1 MISVFYVIEA
11 PPKAGQSFLLL
22 LKKNKEFQMETK
34 EPVSAKVFE
43 EGIKES
49 SPMPLFSNQKKEK
62 TSYDYFQSFGE
73 TLTESLKNGTS
84 PLLPGSDG
92 FVDLKPAYNINTNS
106 KSEGLAQLM
115 LLEKQKELDAPTAGF
130 VTFETVKKAQEAG
143 VDCKIAKGSKGV
155 VIPTVDEKNWGE
167 IKFKSTWFNI
177 SQIENADKLV
187 EFCKEKMTE
196 KYNNDVAYI
205 KEHYPNSTYKE
216 KKNPA
221 ELDMNRP
228 NEKAMPLNEKTE
240 EPFQYIA
247 QVFNA
252 VQTGRKLY
260 VTPEQAASF
269 KEKTVQLLT
278 AEYQPGKIDVCAIKK
293 LANSAEYL
301 YLNNKKYLKEYI
313 QKKETEQT
321 KQPVKKAKKIER
333 DYKYSRER

>member
-1 MISVFYVIEA
+1 
-11 PPKAGQSFLLL
+11 
-22 LKKNKEFQMETK
+22 METK

-43 EGIKES
+43 EGLKDA
-49 SPMPLFSNQKKEK
+49 SPMPLYSKQKKEK
-62 TSYDYFQSFGE
+62 TSYDYFQSLGE

-84 PLLPGSDG
+84 PLLPGKDG

-106 KSEGLAQLM
+106 KSEGLTQIM
-115 LLEKQKELDAPTAGF
+115 LLEKQKELNAPTAGF

-155 VIPTVDEKNWGE
+155 VIPVVDEKDWGE
-167 IKFKSTWFNI
+167 IKFKNTWFNI

-187 EFCKEKMTE
+187 EFCNEKMTE

-221 ELDMNRP
+221 ELNMNRP
-228 NEKAMPLNEKTE
+228 NEKVMPLNEKTE

-247 QVFNA
+247 QVLNA
-252 VQTGRKLY
+252 VQSGRKLY

-269 KEKTVQLLT
+269 KEKAVQLLT
-278 AEYQPGKIDVCAIKK
+278 AEYQPGKLDVCAIKK
-293 LANSAEYL
+293 LTNSAEHL
-301 YLNNKKYLKEYI
+301 YLNNKKHLKEYM
-313 QKKETEQT
+313 QKRETEQT
-321 KQPVKKAKKIER
+321 KQPVKTAKKIER
-333 DYKYSRER
+333 KYEYSRER